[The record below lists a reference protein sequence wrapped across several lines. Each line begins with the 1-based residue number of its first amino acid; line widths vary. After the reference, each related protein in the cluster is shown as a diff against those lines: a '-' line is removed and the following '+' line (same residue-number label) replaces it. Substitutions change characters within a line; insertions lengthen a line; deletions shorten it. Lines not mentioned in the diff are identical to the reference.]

1 MFSLMGTKFGALG
14 QEDVYPNGYRIW
26 GPLGQE
32 DVCHNFALTLP
43 KFLFSNSSNFK
54 AKAKAKANPQSPGL
68 APNAYSGNDWGPIP
82 AKQDVWATA
91 VRAPSLETLAVIIP
105 ASIV

>member
-1 MFSLMGTKFGALG
+1 MSFLMGTKFGALG

-32 DVCHNFALTLP
+32 DVCHNIALTLP

-54 AKAKAKANPQSPGL
+54 AKANSQSPGL